1 MLLLITVSISAKTI
15 LINYSKLR
23 FFMKTLGFL
32 SLIILGMMLMSF
44 TSTQSSADIQ
54 NGVAIHDESDP
65 VKDYLPSFPVVVYE
79 NILFGKDELEDV
91 EVDGDACF
99 SQSGGCQ
106 ASCNGDCACVCS
118 GSGCAC
124 APRNANIA
132 GLNNGTLN
140 DIKFIVTRQSL
151 HVLAQSAAF
160 FKTYKTIATNDI
172 YMYMY
177 RIAVALNA
185 NDEQSY
191 ASLVFKCNE
200 LIQQLP
206 DDVRN
211 DYNAYS
217 LKNGLGIQ
225 I

>member
-54 NGVAIHDESDP
+54 NSKATYDESDP
-65 VKDYLPSFPVVVYE
+65 IKDYLPSFPVVVYE
-79 NILFGKDELEDV
+79 NILFGKDELGLEDV
-91 EVDGDACF
+91 EVFGGDKCT
-99 SQSGGCQ
+99 SQSGKCK
-106 ASCNGDCACVCS
+106 ASCGGNCLCSCGPGGCSCV
-118 GSGCAC
+118 
-124 APRNANIA
+124 NITMRIG
-132 GLNNGTLN
+132 GLENNNVAT
-140 DIKFIVTRQSL
+140 VTRQSL
-151 HVLAQSAAF
+151 HILAQSAAF
-160 FKTYKTIATNDI
+160 FKNYKTIATNDI
-172 YMYMY
+172 YMHMY
-177 RIAVALNA
+177 RIASALNA
-185 NDEQSY
+185 NDKYSY

-206 DDVRN
+206 DEIRN

>member
-1 MLLLITVSISAKTI
+1 MLR
-15 LINYSKLR
+15 Y
-23 FFMKTLGFL
+23 
-32 SLIILGMMLMSF
+32 
-44 TSTQSSADIQ
+44 
-54 NGVAIHDESDP
+54 
-65 VKDYLPSFPVVVYE
+65 
-79 NILFGKDELEDV
+79 LEDV
-91 EVDGDACF
+91 EVFGGDKCT
-99 SQSGGCQ
+99 SQSGDCK
-106 ASCNGDCACVCS
+106 ASCGGNCLCSCGPGGCSCV
-118 GSGCAC
+118 
-124 APRNANIA
+124 NITMRIG
-132 GLNNGTLN
+132 GLENNNVAT
-140 DIKFIVTRQSL
+140 VTRQSL